1 MEWLRSKWKFD
12 KCFTVEGM
20 ARGEGLALLW
30 IKELKAEVRS
40 YSRYHI
46 DVRIEEVKKGR
57 AWSFIGFYENPK
69 TSKRQCSWEIL
80 QRLKTNNALPWM
92 CVGDFNEI
100 ISNEEKLG
108 GVVRPKSQM
117 AGFRETLED
126 CGLSEMKTI
135 GAGFI
140 WSKGKGS
147 NVILEKT

>member
-1 MEWLRSKWKFD
+1 MNLISWNYRRLGALHAVRELTKMVNRYKPQILFLMETKRRSNGMEWLRLKWKFD

-69 TSKRQCSWEIL
+69 TSKCQCSWEIL
-80 QRLKTNNALPWM
+80 
-92 CVGDFNEI
+92 
-100 ISNEEKLG
+100 
-108 GVVRPKSQM
+108 
-117 AGFRETLED
+117 
-126 CGLSEMKTI
+126 
-135 GAGFI
+135 
-140 WSKGKGS
+140 
-147 NVILEKT
+147 